1 MRSATAAL
9 VAIICW
15 AGLAIQFSATFSH
28 QHHVIPTLW
37 VLLRFFTV
45 ITNLIVAG
53 VMTLE
58 AIGRRLP
65 AVVLGGA
72 TISILLVG
80 IVYMTLL
87 RGLVELSGGAL
98 LADTLLHKVSPV
110 AMTLWWLFFAPR
122 ARLKSNAPLWWAS
135 YPLLYF
141 VYAIARG
148 QTGERYPYPFMDVG
162 KLGWPQTLINAGGI
176 AMAFLIAGFL
186 LVWFDGWRPLGSK
199 RGTR

>member
-1 MRSATAAL
+1 MRSAAAAL

-15 AGLAIQFSATFSH
+15 AGLAIQFSATFAN

-45 ITNLIVAG
+45 ITNLIVAIA
-53 VMTLE
+53 MTLE
-58 AIGRRLP
+58 AIGKRLP
-65 AVVLGGA
+65 PFVLGGA

-80 IVYMTLL
+80 VVYMTLL

-98 LADTLLHKVSPV
+98 LADTLLHKAAPV
-110 AMTLWWLFFAPR
+110 AMTLWWLLFAPR
-122 ARLKSNAPLWWAS
+122 ARLKSGAPLWWAS

-141 VYAIARG
+141 AYAVARG
-148 QTGERYPYPFMDVG
+148 QAGDRYPYPFMDVG
-162 KLGWPQTLINAGGI
+162 KLGWPLTLINAGGI
-176 AMAFLIAGFL
+176 AMAFLLAGFL
-186 LVWFDGWRPLGSK
+186 LVWFDSWRPLGSR

>member
-15 AGLAIQFSATFSH
+15 SGLAIQFSATFAN
-28 QHHVIPTLW
+28 QHHVIATLW

-45 ITNLIVAG
+45 ITNLIVAVAMTFE
-53 VMTLE
+53 VM
-58 AIGRRLP
+58 GKRLP
-65 AVVLGGA
+65 PFVLGGA

-122 ARLKSNAPLWWAS
+122 ARLKSSAPFGGQPTRCFISL
-135 YPLLYF
+135 
-141 VYAIARG
+141 YAIARG
-148 QTGERYPYPFMDVG
+148 QAGDRYPYPFMDVG

-176 AMAFLIAGFL
+176 AMAFLLAGFL
-186 LVWFDGWRPLGSK
+186 LVWIDSWRPLGS
-199 RGTR
+199 RSARR